1 MEMGVALKSNSD
13 EQEIIQYEKKLVQVI
28 TVLFYNLSVI
38 VIYAKV
44 KNKVLLN
51 GIYGISSPFYVIF
64 SV

>member
-1 MEMGVALKSNSD
+1 MSAMEMGVALKSNSD

-44 KNKVLLN
+44 KR
-51 GIYGISSPFYVIF
+51 YSTP
-64 SV
+64 